1 MFLAEWI
8 AWMESARR
16 DLYFEPGSRRFWE
29 GLGRSGLEGEESAL
43 RGLVPCWPGNTFWCS
58 LLWWGGKLKGEEE
71 EEEAQKQKENK
82 KQKSPTQSQKPIH
95 NSPRELPNGNSRVT
109 APRPPLC

>member
-16 DLYFEPGSRRFWE
+16 DLYFELGSRRFWD

-43 RGLVPCWPGNTFWCS
+43 RGLVRS
-58 LLWWGGKLKGEEE
+58 LLVLLE
-71 EEEAQKQKENK
+71 
-82 KQKSPTQSQKPIH
+82 KPMVFIDFR
-95 NSPRELPNGNSRVT
+95 S
-109 APRPPLC
+109 

>member
-16 DLYFEPGSRRFWE
+16 DLYFEPGRRRFRE

-43 RGLVPCWPGNTFWCS
+43 CVLVHC
-58 LLWWGGKLKGEEE
+58 LLVLLE
-71 EEEAQKQKENK
+71 
-82 KQKSPTQSQKPIH
+82 KPMVFIDFR
-95 NSPRELPNGNSRVT
+95 S
-109 APRPPLC
+109 

>member
-16 DLYFEPGSRRFWE
+16 DLYFEPDRRRFWE

-43 RGLVPCWPGNTFWCS
+43 RGLIRSAGEH
-58 LLWWGGKLKGEEE
+58 LLVFLAVVGWEAEIIVSRRTEGMDGKRRTS
-71 EEEAQKQKENK
+71 AA
-82 KQKSPTQSQKPIH
+82 I
-95 NSPRELPNGNSRVT
+95 
-109 APRPPLC
+109 